1 MHKQNWDDLRFVLA
15 VAETGSVNGA
25 ARLLGVNH
33 ATVLRRVADFEERHG
48 AQIFE
53 KTSRGYRVLADKRDV
68 IAAARDAERAI
79 LTVAEKASGANIPL
93 EGKVR
98 ITSTDTL
105 GQTVLPQVIAGM
117 QSRSQGMT
125 FELLCTNAHVDLV
138 RLNIDVTVRPSPGL
152 GPDLVGTQVA
162 ELGFAVYASTPRPKG
177 WLGMTGPLARSV
189 AADWMADAVEPR
201 DIIGTSDS
209 FMILA
214 ELAASGRAQTVLPCF
229 VGDPDLRLVRLRGAM
244 PWMSVP
250 LWVACQTAQAKA
262 PRVRAVLS
270 ELSQGLEDRAE
281 QLAGR

>member
-15 VAETGSVNGA
+15 VAETGSVNRA

-53 KTSRGYRVLADKRDV
+53 KTSRGYRVLADKHDV

-79 LTVAEKASGANIPL
+79 FAVAEKASGANFPL

-105 GQTVLPQVIAGM
+105 GQCILPPVIAAM
-117 QSRSQGMT
+117 QARSQGMT
-125 FELLCTNAHVDLV
+125 FELLCTNAHVDLA

-152 GPDLVGTQVA
+152 GPDLVGTQAA
-162 ELGFAVYASTPRPKG
+162 ELGFGVYASTSRPRG

-189 AADWMADAVEPR
+189 AANWMADAVPPR

-214 ELAASGRAQTVLPCF
+214 EMAAAGRAQSVLPCF
-229 VGDPDLRLVRLRGAM
+229 VGDADTRLQRLRGAM
-244 PWMSVP
+244 PRMSVP
-250 LWVACQTAQAKA
+250 LWVASQTAQAKA
-262 PRVRAVLS
+262 PRVRAVLN
-270 ELSQGLEDRAE
+270 ELSAGLGERAK